1 MGREDFKDDVE
12 DAEAGRVGE
21 QVGPLNDADEEGGEE
36 EPSEVVGELGADV
49 GLLVWAITHWL
60 VIVFAEGKGSKGER
74 FVCE

>member
-49 GLLVWAITHWL
+49 GLLV
-60 VIVFAEGKGSKGER
+60 
-74 FVCE
+74 